1 MPALASPAVTRPIT
15 LAVIAVSALAL
26 AACGE
31 STEGESTEDEYKYD
45 FPPLSRKLVS
55 LGQDVGR
62 SIQGASGSSDQRL
75 AEDFTGYAEQ
85 LGEIQQDI
93 DALEPPEDLADDQE
107 QLVSAIG
114 DAQGAL
120 NDIAEA
126 ARNGDAQSARRA
138 TVDLIQSS
146 EQLRDS
152 RRRLASAV
160 QQL

>member
-1 MPALASPAVTRPIT
+1 MPLIAL
-15 LAVIAVSALAL
+15 SALAL

-31 STEGESTEDEYKYD
+31 GTGGQSTEDKYKDD
-45 FPPLSRKLVS
+45 FPPLSRRLVS
-55 LGQDVGR
+55 LGQDVGN
-62 SIQGASGSSDQRL
+62 SIRGASGSTDQKL
-75 AEDFTGYAEQ
+75 AEDFTGYGEQ
-85 LGEIQQDI
+85 LGEIQQEI

-138 TVDLIQSS
+138 TLDLIRSS
-146 EQLRDS
+146 KQLRDS
-152 RRRLASAV
+152 RRRLAGEV